1 MPFTDDRLIKPYCND
16 PSAINFNWD
25 FPGRP
30 DNSVCIYPSQIYNGD
45 YLFYD
50 TITDFFGNF
59 KSADSFDL
67 HFNNLDSVYLN
78 ISGFCGAKIFTAKAN
93 RYLKFNLDTLTG
105 IGQLFC
111 NNQDTITLSG
121 SKKEI
126 SDTNFISIKYQVYT
140 DTGIVYHLGTAIKK

>member
-1 MPFTDDRLIKPYCND
+1 M
-16 PSAINFNWD
+16 
-25 FPGRP
+25 
-30 DNSVCIYPSQIYNGD
+30 
-45 YLFYD
+45 
-50 TITDFFGNF
+50 
-59 KSADSFDL
+59 
-67 HFNNLDSVYLN
+67 YLN